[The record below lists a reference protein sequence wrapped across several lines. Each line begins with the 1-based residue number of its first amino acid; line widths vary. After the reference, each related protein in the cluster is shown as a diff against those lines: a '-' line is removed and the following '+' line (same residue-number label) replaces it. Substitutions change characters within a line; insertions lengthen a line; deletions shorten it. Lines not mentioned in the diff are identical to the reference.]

1 MHYLKYENFSKNKSM
16 TNINGIIEPLDERS
30 EFQRREEL
38 FNTYLQSEDV
48 AKKYLERVQ
57 LLDAAE
63 RKLEARTMLWQL
75 FAREDNPAEGCIFFI
90 ETLGWT
96 FDPRKNPKHIPF
108 VLFEYQ
114 KRAIRELV
122 DAIDNGHDLLIEKS
136 RDMGV
141 TWIVVYVF
149 LWYWLFRDGVNLLM
163 GSYKEKLVDDRTDDS
178 LFGRLDYALQSMPK
192 WVLPKGFNAKKHRNK
207 LKLENPANRNLISGD
222 TMNPDFG
229 RGSRKTAIFF
239 DELGSWDYAK
249 DGWESCGDVTACR
262 IANSTPKGR
271 NFYWKLRN
279 SGIPVLTLHWSEH
292 PLKDKH
298 WYEFE
303 KTRRSSEEVAQE
315 LDIDY
320 SKSQEG
326 RVYPEWNEANVS
338 WGLHE
343 YDDTKPLYVGWDY
356 GRNDG
361 TAIIWAQ
368 PEGRGLKIIDSYYK
382 TGETIDFFVPFIT
395 GIVPS
400 DSYRYSKKDY
410 EIIQKHRGWKKGTHF
425 GDPSGRNSSGVTHQT
440 VFSILESYGIYTN
453 WEQSWNVFQNR
464 KLAAK
469 ALIRDG
475 VLLNQTEGNEYF
487 NMCMEQ
493 ASYPQVTR
501 EGEKEVRSKDPNH
514 DWTSHHRSAFEY
526 LAQGL
531 AKYQNKK
538 TVIRDKFKPKD
549 TGFFKRRRALSY

>member
-1 MHYLKYENFSKNKSM
+1 M
-16 TNINGIIEPLDERS
+16 TEQS

-38 FNTYLQSEDV
+38 FQ
-48 AKKYLERVQ
+48 KYLTSAEVSDKYKERVL
-57 LLDAAE
+57 LLDAGQ

-75 FAREDNPAEGCIFFI
+75 CQRDDNPAEGAIFFI
-90 ETLGWT
+90 ETFGWT

-122 DAIDNGHDLLIEKS
+122 GSIDGGRDLLIEKS

-141 TWIVVYVF
+141 TWIVVWVF
-149 LWYWLFRDGVNLLM
+149 LWYWIFRDGVNLLA

-178 LFGRLDYALQSMPK
+178 IFGRFDYCIESLPK
-192 WVLPKGFNAKKHRNK
+192 WMLPKGLNANKHRTK
-207 LKLENPANRNLISGD
+207 LKLINPANNNLISGD

-271 NFYWKLRN
+271 NFYWKLRE
-279 SGIPVLTLHWSEH
+279 SGINVLTLHWSEH
-292 PLKDKH
+292 PIKDQE

-303 KTRRSSEEVAQE
+303 KLRRSTEEVAQE

-326 RVYPEWNEANVS
+326 RVYPEWNDANVS
-338 WGLHE
+338 FGEYE
-343 YDDTKPLYVGWDY
+343 YDDNKPLYVGWDY
-356 GRNDG
+356 GNADG

-368 PEGRGLKIIDSYYK
+368 PSPEGIRIIDTYYK
-382 TGETIDFFVPFIT
+382 TGETIDFFVPFVT

-400 DSYRYSKKDY
+400 EHYRYTKKDM
-410 EIIQKHRGWKKGTHF
+410 EVIEKHRNWKRGTHF
-425 GDPSGRNSSGVTHQT
+425 GDPAGRNASGVSHQT
-440 VFSILESYGIYTN
+440 VFSILAEHGIHTN
-453 WEQSWNVFQNR
+453 YKDDWKTFHNR
-464 KLAAK
+464 KQAGK

-475 VLLNQTEGNEYF
+475 ILLDKNERNEYF
-487 NMCMEQ
+487 NMCIEQ
-493 ASYPQVTR
+493 ASYPQVTS
-501 EGEKEVRSKDPNH
+501 EGEKEIRSKAPKH

-526 LAQGL
+526 LALGIQDNGSR
-531 AKYQNKK
+531 K
-538 TVIRDKFKPKD
+538 TKVRDKFPVKQV
-549 TGFFKRRRALSY
+549 GFFKRRKAFGY

>member
-1 MHYLKYENFSKNKSM
+1 MEINDENLRRKEVFEQYLASPEIS
-16 TNINGIIEPLDERS
+16 
-30 EFQRREEL
+30 
-38 FNTYLQSEDV
+38 
-48 AKKYLERVQ
+48 AKYLER
-57 LLDAAE
+57 LKLMDAGQ
-63 RKLEARTMLWQL
+63 RKLEARAMLWQL
-75 FAREDNPAEGCIFFI
+75 CQREDNPVEGCIFFI
-90 ETLGWT
+90 ENFGWT

-108 VLFEYQ
+108 ILFDYQ
-114 KRAIRELV
+114 KEAIRDLI
-122 DAIDNGHDLLIEKS
+122 DSIDNGKDLLIEKS

-149 LWYWLFRDGVNLLM
+149 IWYWLFRDGVNLLA

-178 LFGRLDYALQSMPK
+178 IFGKIDYAVQSMPK
-192 WVLPKGFNAKKHRNK
+192 WILPKGFQFKKHRTK
-207 LKLENPANRNLISGD
+207 LRLVNPQNNNLIAGD

-229 RGSRKTAIFF
+229 RGTRKTAIFF

-279 SGIPVLTLHWSEH
+279 SGIKVLTLHWTRH
-292 PLKDKH
+292 PLKDQA
-298 WYEFE
+298 WYDFE
-303 KTRRSSEEVAQE
+303 KSRRSPEEVAQE

-326 RVYPEWNEANVS
+326 RVYPEWNESNVV
-338 WGLHE
+338 WGEYE
-343 YDDTKPLYVGWDY
+343 YDDNKPLYVGWDY

-368 PEGRGLKIIDSYYK
+368 PDGRKLRIIDSYYK

-395 GIVPS
+395 GIIPS
-400 DSYRYSKKDY
+400 DSYRYSAKDY
-410 EIIQKHRGWKKGTHF
+410 EMIQKHRGWKKGTHF
-425 GDPSGRNSSGVTHQT
+425 GDPSGRNASGVTHQT
-440 VFSILESYGIYTN
+440 VFSILESHGIYTN

-469 ALIRDG
+469 AIMR
-475 VLLNQTEGNEYF
+475 EGIAINKNENNEYF

-493 ASYPQVTR
+493 AAYPQVTR
-501 EGEKEVRSKDPNH
+501 EGEKEIRSKEPNH

-531 AKYQNKK
+531 AQYQNKK
-538 TVIRDKFKPKD
+538 AVVRDKFKPKD
-549 TGFFKRRRALSY
+549 DGFFRRRRALSY

>member
-1 MHYLKYENFSKNKSM
+1 M
-16 TNINGIIEPLDERS
+16 IEVLDERT
-30 EFQRREEL
+30 EYQRREEL
-38 FNTYLQSEDV
+38 FKTYTTSKEV
-48 AKKYLERVQ
+48 AQKYIERVQ

-75 FAREDNPAEGCIFFI
+75 FARDDNPAEGCIFFI

-114 KRAIRELV
+114 KRAVRELI

-192 WVLPKGFNAKKHRNK
+192 WVLPKGFNFKKHRNK

-249 DGWESCGDVTACR
+249 DGWESCGDVTGCR

-279 SGIPVLTLHWSEH
+279 SGITVLTLHWTEH
-292 PLKDKH
+292 PLKDQH

-303 KTRRSSEEVAQE
+303 KTRRSPEEVAQE

-326 RVYPEWNEANVS
+326 RVYPEWNEANVET
-338 WGLHE
+338 GLFE
-343 YDDTKPLYVGWDY
+343 YDDNLPLYVGWDY
-356 GRNDG
+356 GNADG

-368 PEGRGLKIIDSYYK
+368 IKDRKIRIVDTYYK
-382 TGETIDFFVPFIT
+382 TGETIDFFIPFVT

-400 DSYRYSKKDY
+400 DNYRYTAADL
-410 EIIQKHRGWKKGTHF
+410 EMIQRHRSWKKGVHF
-425 GDPSGRNSSGVTHQT
+425 GDPSGQNRSGVSHQS
-440 VFSILESYGIYTN
+440 VFSILADHGIHTN
-453 WEQSWNVFQNR
+453 TEDAWKTFHNR
-464 KLAAK
+464 KMAAK
-469 ALIRDG
+469 AIIREG
-475 VLLNQTEGNEYF
+475 IELNTTPQNEYF
-487 NMCMEQ
+487 AMCMEQ
-493 ASYPQVTR
+493 ASYPAVTR
-501 EGEKEVRSKDPNH
+501 EGEKEIRSIKPNH

-526 LAQGL
+526 LALGL
-531 AKYQNKK
+531 EKHRRNRA
-538 TVIRDKFKPKD
+538 VVRDKFKPKE